1 MAVFSMRNST
11 LPSADLDLTEASVV
25 LLESTVNMNGH
36 NLLLNPDT
44 TITIRLDTDT
54 PDYIPFFTNVGE
66 LEIAG
71 GGLIERGS
79 DLTEILNVTYTGNE
93 GAPDSIR
100 LIYNDNGNTSLMI
113 PEPATATLSLLALA
127 GLTARRRRR

>member
-1 MAVFSMRNST
+1 
-11 LPSADLDLTEASVV
+11 
-25 LLESTVNMNGH
+25 MNGH

-71 GGLIERGS
+71 GGLIERGT

-100 LIYNDNGNTSLMI
+100 LIYSDNGNISLMI

-127 GLTARRRRR
+127 GLPPHPHPG